1 MYKVKI
7 YLRWFRGVLMSR
19 NCWQNFT
26 QKWELNFLLNFLF
39 QVKSLELVCKQ
50 HEEAIAEKDATI
62 REQKVQISKHSQ
74 IAALIHDLSAGK
86 TPNVQLWVTSSRIS
100 ISENDIL
107 LLTLTNHS
115 LIPWESHLIYRKYQ
129 TLSKKSIRRQKP
141 IPCCSDHFVTFD
153 RRQGINSI

>member
-1 MYKVKI
+1 MGI
-7 YLRWFRGVLMSR
+7 EFFAEFPL
-19 NCWQNFT
+19 
-26 QKWELNFLLNFLF
+26 

-50 HEEAIAEKDATI
+50 HEEAIAEKDTTI

-107 LLTLTNHS
+107 SQSPVSTNHS
-115 LIPWESHLIYRKYQ
+115 LIPWESHLIYRGYQ
-129 TLSKKSIRRQKP
+129 TLSQKNTRRQKP
-141 IPCCSDHFVTFD
+141 IPYFSDHFSLLIGGKV
-153 RRQGINSI
+153 